1 MSPLLAHKFE
11 LNPVLAIKCPKLCE
25 HYKIYKYIPSFRDR
39 DRDKR
44 RDKDST
50 SSSKSHSKTNTE
62 GGVLSSVLN
71 SDRDIKIDK
80 DKEQA
85 KLEDEMQKRRE
96 RIEQWRA
103 EKKKREIDSLKADMK
118 AEISIAKKELQSKA
132 WNLEDDTDEEEDE
145 NNGKNCQHFRI

>member
-1 MSPLLAHKFE
+1 
-11 LNPVLAIKCPKLCE
+11 
-25 HYKIYKYIPSFRDR
+25 
-39 DRDKR
+39 
-44 RDKDST
+44 
-50 SSSKSHSKTNTE
+50 
-62 GGVLSSVLN
+62 
-71 SDRDIKIDK
+71 
-80 DKEQA
+80 
-85 KLEDEMQKRRE
+85 MQKRRE

>member
-1 MSPLLAHKFE
+1 MWS
-11 LNPVLAIKCPKLCE
+11 I
-25 HYKIYKYIPSFRDR
+25 IYLYASISSFRDR

-44 RDKDST
+44 RDKYST
-50 SSSKSHSKTNTE
+50 SSSKSHSNSNTE

-71 SDRDIKIDK
+71 SDRDVKIDK

-118 AEISIAKKELQSKA
+118 AEISIAKKELQGKA

-145 NNGKNCQHFRI
+145 NNGKNG